1 MNSKFHG
8 AVLRTGAAVVT
19 SALLL
24 VTPAATSFTAMAA
37 EDTGTAVQSVMASG
51 INMSTDYPGI
61 SVQAG
66 DSISFDLDFT
76 NSGTGELVDLSASGL
91 PDGFEGYFQ
100 GNGHQVSSVY
110 VKNGESDSLVTY
122 NITVPDTAED
132 GEYKITLKADG
143 TSHSST
149 LVLNLTVSELDLGAS
164 TLTTEYD
171 NQSGSAGDTVSFDTT
186 LANNSVNDQTF
197 TLSAD
202 APEGW
207 SVTYKTS
214 DSSNI
219 TSVNV
224 DGASSETVTVTIQAP
239 NDAAAQDYTIPIHA
253 VSEEGDDLELDLK
266 VTITGSYDLSF
277 TTQNE
282 TLSFDAKA
290 NTRNSIVMEI
300 TNNGN
305 APLTNINLTSSAP
318 TDWTVE
324 FSESTID
331 SLDAGASKEVT
342 AYVTPAESAISGD
355 YSLTM
360 TATAEET
367 STSNA
372 FRVTVQTQTV
382 WGIVGIVIIA
392 AIIGCLVAVFHKF
405 GRH

>member
-1 MNSKFHG
+1 M
-8 AVLRTGAAVVT
+8 RTGAAFIT
-19 SALLL
+19 SALLA
-24 VTPAATSFTAMAA
+24 VTPVMTAFPSMAA
-37 EDTGTAVQSVMASG
+37 EDTGTAVQSVIASG
-51 INMSTDYPGI
+51 LHMSTDYPGI
-61 SVQAG
+61 SAQAG

-76 NSGTGELVDLSASGL
+76 NSGSGEQVELSDSGL

-122 NITVPDTAED
+122 NITIPETAQD
-132 GEYKITLKADG
+132 GDYKITLKADG

-149 LVLNLTVSELDLGAS
+149 LTIDLTVSELNLGAS
-164 TLTTEYD
+164 TLTTKYN
-171 NQSGSAGDTVSFDTT
+171 NQSGAAGSTISYDTT
-186 LANNSVNDQTF
+186 LQNNSVDAQTF
-197 TLSAD
+197 NFSAD

-207 SVTYKTS
+207 SVTYKES
-214 DSSNI
+214 SGSSNV

-224 DGASSETVTVTIQAP
+224 DGASSTTVTVTVQAP
-239 NDAAAQDYTIPIHA
+239 DDAEATDYTIPIHA
-253 VSEEGDDLELDLK
+253 RTENGDDLELDLN

-277 TTQNE
+277 TTQNQ
-282 TLSFDAKA
+282 TLSFNAKA
-290 NTRNSIVMEI
+290 NTRNTVVMEL

-331 SLDAGASKEVT
+331 SLAAGASKEVT

-355 YSLTM
+355 YSVTM

-372 FRVTVQTQTV
+372 FRVTVETQTV
-382 WGIVGIVIIA
+382 WGIVGVVIIV
-392 AIIGCLVAVFHKF
+392 AILGCLVAVFRKF